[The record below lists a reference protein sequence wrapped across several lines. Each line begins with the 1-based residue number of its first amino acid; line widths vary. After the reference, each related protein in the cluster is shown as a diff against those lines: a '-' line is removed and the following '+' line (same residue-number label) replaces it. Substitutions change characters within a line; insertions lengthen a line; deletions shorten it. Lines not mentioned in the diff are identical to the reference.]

1 MKEVYPL
8 VFVSIEK
15 IYQTLKAVFH
25 RLSEHLEF
33 RQKCSPSL
41 HIVFSTLFSVFGYPI
56 ETLSLVFDIMYY
68 WNNSILI
75 NDMKENVTRNILRI
89 TKLHVTSFGL
99 KGLMKERKN

>member
-1 MKEVYPL
+1 MKEVYFL

-25 RLSEHLEF
+25 RLSEHLKF

-56 ETLSLVFDIMYY
+56 ETV

-75 NDMKENVTRNILRI
+75 NDIKENVTRNILRI

-99 KGLMKERKN
+99 KGLMKERNITYDENL